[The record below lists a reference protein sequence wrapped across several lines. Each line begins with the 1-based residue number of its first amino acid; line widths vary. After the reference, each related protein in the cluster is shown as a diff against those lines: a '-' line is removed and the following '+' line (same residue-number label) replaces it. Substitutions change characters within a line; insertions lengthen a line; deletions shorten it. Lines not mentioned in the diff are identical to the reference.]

1 MEWLNY
7 HHLLYFWTVVRSGSV
22 SKASEELRLAQPT
35 VSGQIHALEEAF
47 GEKLFRRS
55 GRRLELTDFGRV
67 VFRYADEIF
76 HLGKE
81 LTDTVRGRPTGKPL
95 RFAVGISD
103 VVPKLVAHQLLLPA
117 MQLKER
123 VRLLCIEGSPDRL
136 LAALALHEIDL
147 VIADAPIPSGL
158 NIRGYNH
165 LLGESGMSVFGV
177 ATIASKYRKGFPKS
191 LDGAP
196 FLLPRE
202 GTMARRSIDA
212 WFNQQNLTPTV
223 LGEFQDSALL
233 KVFGQSGMG
242 LFYAPTVLE
251 KQIERQYA
259 VKLVGRIPQIR
270 EQFYAI
276 SAERRLAH
284 PAVLAIADSA
294 RKTLEH

>member
-7 HHLLYFWTVVRSGSV
+7 HHLLYFWTVVRSGSI

-35 VSGQIHALEEAF
+35 ISGQIHALEDSL
-47 GEKLFRRS
+47 GEKLFRRA

-95 RFAVGISD
+95 RFAVGITD
-103 VVPKLVAHQLLLPA
+103 VVPKLIAHQLLLPA
-117 MQLKER
+117 LRLEAR
-123 VRLLCIEGSPDRL
+123 IRLLCVEGPPDRL
-136 LAALALHEIDL
+136 LAALAIHELDL

-165 LLGESGMSVFGV
+165 LLGESSVTVF
-177 ATIASKYRKGFPKS
+177 ASPRLAARFTRKFPSS

-196 FLLPRE
+196 LLLPRE
-202 GTMARRSIDA
+202 GAEMRRGLDS
-212 WFNQQNLTPTV
+212 WFNQKKLVPQII
-223 LGEFQDSALL
+223 GEFEDSALL
-233 KVFGQSGMG
+233 KVFGQTGLG
-242 LFYAPTVLE
+242 LFCAPTVLE
-251 KQIERQYA
+251 RQVQKQYS
-259 VKLVGRIPQIR
+259 VKIVGRIPEVR
-270 EQFYAI
+270 ERFYAI

-284 PAVLAIADSA
+284 PAVVVIAETA
-294 RKTLEH
+294 RRQLFE